1 MAPEPIAHGSLEQ
14 TPFAHV
20 IVSIAQR
27 GMEGTLAV
35 WGETSGQDRLYFRD
49 GQVVRARL
57 LQPSA
62 DLVRGLLPL
71 FRRTTTYAFY
81 REDLVGPGQLEGAID
96 YRALLV
102 AGLRGGV
109 PDDAAEGVFARFAGQ
124 PLRLARG
131 VDLAAYGFIAREQA
145 FLDAFRAMP
154 STVAAAIGGA
164 GHAKSATRVLYALAI
179 TRGLEVFEGSFER
192 QSLTEMTQSGEG
204 APGRPSS
211 APGRSSAPQ
220 GTRSSAPATASTPAT
235 PSAGPPARSTAT
247 PATASATPATATA
260 GPSTPATPS
269 TPSTATPSTATPS
282 TATPSAA
289 PAAPRPRPATP
300 QPTRASG
307 DATPPAQNRQ
317 ISSRIPRETD
327 RYPAPRASLPPEA
340 QERWQQVITKARTLD
355 EQTYFQML
363 GVSHSANAESIR
375 DAYFAQVKKWHPD
388 RLPPDL
394 AELRPLAD
402 EIFQHLTSAH
412 ETLSDVDERGKYL
425 KTVQGGGGTPKADR
439 ELQRILGAAMEFQK
453 VEVLIRRKE
462 WDRAEALARELLEI
476 VPNEADYHAAL
487 GLILWSSEGG
497 KTEAA
502 LRSLDEALMLFE
514 GHERALMTKAR
525 IFDRQGNKAG
535 AVRLFEKVAKLYPKN
550 VDAQRQVRLAKMRGL
565 DTGSHAALED
575 DKSKKSDT
583 GIFGKLFGG
592 KK

>member
-1 MAPEPIAHGSLEQ
+1 MLSFYESYYREAEEWERLAGILTQKVGRLTGEEAVE
-14 TPFAHV
+14 AAV
-20 IVSIAQR
+20 N
-27 GMEGTLAV
+27 LAV
-35 WGETSGQDRLYFRD
+35 LCREELGDSEKELAAWRRVL
-49 GQVVRARL
+49 RA
-57 LQPSA
+57 
-62 DLVRGLLPL
+62 
-71 FRRTTTYAFY
+71 
-81 REDLVGPGQLEGAID
+81 EPGHIDAIEAIP
-96 YRALLV
+96 ALL
-102 AGLRGGV
+102 
-109 PDDAAEGVFARFAGQ
+109 
-124 PLRLARG
+124 
-131 VDLAAYGFIAREQA
+131 
-145 FLDAFRAMP
+145 
-154 STVAAAIGGA
+154 
-164 GHAKSATRVLYALAI
+164 
-179 TRGLEVFEGSFER
+179 
-192 QSLTEMTQSGEG
+192 
-204 APGRPSS
+204 
-211 APGRSSAPQ
+211 
-220 GTRSSAPATASTPAT
+220 
-235 PSAGPPARSTAT
+235 
-247 PATASATPATATA
+247 
-260 GPSTPATPS
+260 
-269 TPSTATPSTATPS
+269 
-282 TATPSAA
+282 
-289 PAAPRPRPATP
+289 
-300 QPTRASG
+300 
-307 DATPPAQNRQ
+307 
-317 ISSRIPRETD
+317 
-327 RYPAPRASLPPEA
+327 EA